1 MKPIIFDNV
10 SKSYRRRGRRPTLAE
25 IGGKWIRALKGQRAS
40 GNARIDALKEISF
53 EVAKGEILGII
64 GPNGAGKTT
73 ILSLIAGVTRP
84 TRGEISVQGRIA
96 PLIALGAGFHPEL
109 TGRENIYLNSVIM
122 GMNKKE
128 VQKRFDAIVD
138 FAELGEFLNT
148 PVKRYSSGMHARLG
162 FATAIHIDPD
172 ILLVDEVLAV
182 GDFGFQQ
189 KCFSHIDQLKQKGVT
204 IILVS
209 HNLTQIG
216 QSCDRVILL
225 NDGNIITEGN
235 PSDVIN
241 KYYDIYTSS
250 RITQMTNKG
259 EKLATIKKVELLD
272 INGNQTTEFK
282 SGSLARCRITAYFN
296 QQLNDIIFNFSIHTL
311 SQIQVMAV
319 PSNNIGVEPQE
330 YKKGETVQ
338 IEFQYNVHLLH
349 GAYKITLSIRNS
361 AIRERYDFIDNAV
374 TFYVHEDYSHGGIAD
389 INPHCT
395 AIFRKDT

>member
-1 MKPIIFDNV
+1 
-10 SKSYRRRGRRPTLAE
+10 LAE
-25 IGGKWIRALKGQRAS
+25 IAGKGIRSLKGQRAS
-40 GNARIDALKEISF
+40 ENARIDALKDISF
-53 EVAKGEILGII
+53 EVKKGEVLGII

-84 TRGEISVQGRIA
+84 TKGKIDIQGRIA

-109 TGRENIYLNSVIM
+109 SGRENIFLNGIIM
-122 GMNKKE
+122 GMTKNE

-162 FATAIHIDPD
+162 FATAIHTDPE

-189 KCFSHIDQLKQKGVT
+189 KCYTHINRLKQKGTT
-204 IILVS
+204 IIIVS
-209 HNLTQIG
+209 HNFSQIG

-225 NDGNIITEGN
+225 NNGNIITTGN

-241 KYYDIYTSS
+241 EYYDIYSSS
-250 RITQMTNKG
+250 RITQMAKDG
-259 EKLATIKKVELLD
+259 KSASIIKVKLLD

-282 SGSLARCRITAYFN
+282 SGALAKCRITTYFN
-296 QQLNDIIFNFSIHTL
+296 QQLRDIIFNFSIHTL

-338 IEFQYNVHLLH
+338 IEFQFNMNLLH
-349 GAYKITLSIRNS
+349 GAYKITISIRDS
-361 AIRERYDFIDNAV
+361 ALIERYDYVDNAV
-374 TFYVHEDYSHGGIAD
+374 TFHVHEDYSHGGIAD